1 MAQYCM
7 ICDQVT
13 NCPDYCKDCAKEEY
27 ARLKEKTG
35 KAEYVR
41 EEAIRNELG
50 DGAFKL
56 LKEYGYI
63 EYCGTIQGERMYA
76 I

>member
-7 ICDQVT
+7 ICNQVT
-13 NCPDYCKDCAKEEY
+13 GCTDYCKDCAKEEY

-35 KAEYVR
+35 NAEYVS
-41 EEAIRNELG
+41 EIAIRNELG

-63 EYCGTIQGERMYA
+63 EYCTTIQGYRMYA